1 MVHNLK
7 QGSLFGGKTC
17 FGIPEGN
24 LFLFNKALVHQ
35 VTFLLEPRAA
45 IGESKWSSTTT
56 KKTVNILN

>member
-35 VTFLLEPRAA
+35 VTFLLEPSAA
-45 IGESKWSSTTT
+45 IGESKGPPQQR
-56 KKTVNILN
+56 KKLLIY